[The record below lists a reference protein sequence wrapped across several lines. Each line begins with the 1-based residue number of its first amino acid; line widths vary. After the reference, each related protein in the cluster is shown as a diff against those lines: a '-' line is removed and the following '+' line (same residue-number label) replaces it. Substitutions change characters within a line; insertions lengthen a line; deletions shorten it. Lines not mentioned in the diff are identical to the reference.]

1 MPAQFSL
8 MMLLLLILVTIFL
21 TSMLSGVIGMAGG
34 IVLMAVLVTLTP
46 VTHAMIL
53 HGIVQSVANGARFW
67 FLKEHMLYQVLPGY
81 LLGSLIAIGVFL
93 AFSVIPNEYLVLILL
108 GLTPLVAH
116 LIPNDILSVDIR
128 KPRVAFVCG
137 CTVVGLQL
145 TQGASGPLLDLF
157 YQSSPLNR
165 LQIVATKAFTQTIG
179 HVCKTAYYLYAS
191 MSLPDLEAHLNP
203 FWLLPAV
210 LLALVG
216 TWIGTRILHR
226 MQEESFQRFVP
237 WVMDAIGLLCI
248 AKGVSGLVQGAAA

>member
-1 MPAQFSL
+1 
-8 MMLLLLILVTIFL
+8 MLLLLILGTVLL
-21 TSMLSGVIGMAGG
+21 TSILSGVIGMAGG
-34 IVLMAVLVTLTP
+34 IILMAVLVTLTP

-67 FLKEHMLYQVLPGY
+67 FLREHMVYQVLPGY
-81 LLGSLIAIGVFL
+81 LFGSLVAIGVFFT
-93 AFSVIPNEYLVLILL
+93 FSVIPNENLVLILL

-116 LIPNDILSVDIR
+116 LIPSGVLSVDIR

-165 LQIVATKAFTQTIG
+165 FQIVATKAFTQTIG

-191 MSLPDLEAHLNP
+191 ISFSELGEHLSP
-203 FWLLPAV
+203 YWILPAIC
-210 LLALVG
+210 LALVG
-216 TWIGTRILHR
+216 TWLGTRILHR
-226 MQEESFQRFVP
+226 MKEESFQRFVP